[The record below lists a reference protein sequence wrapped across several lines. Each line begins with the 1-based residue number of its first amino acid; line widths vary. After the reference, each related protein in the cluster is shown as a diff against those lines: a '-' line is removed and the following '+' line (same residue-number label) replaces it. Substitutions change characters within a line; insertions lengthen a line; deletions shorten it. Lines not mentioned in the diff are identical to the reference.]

1 MLIVAS
7 FASAF
12 AIRRHLE
19 SNYFL
24 TDEASRRPNKRQ
36 TYKLETQ
43 EVKVCVLY

>member
-1 MLIVAS
+1 MLILTS

-12 AIRRHLE
+12 AIPRHLE